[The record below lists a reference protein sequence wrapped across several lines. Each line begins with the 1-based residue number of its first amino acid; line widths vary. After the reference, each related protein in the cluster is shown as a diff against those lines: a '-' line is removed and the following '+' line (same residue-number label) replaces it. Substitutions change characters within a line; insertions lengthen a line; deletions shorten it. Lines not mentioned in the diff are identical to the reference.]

1 MQLLC
6 AVAHQKLNA
15 LPHDKIVGAQ
25 VLKSFIGSAVLIKSV
40 LSKAEEDRSGNWTR
54 PPLRENNETETAAYE
69 MLVDVQEK
77 RDRLRRKTVPP
88 AGLNMKVVKIING
101 RAIADDYCSHVTAFG
116 FPNRAANRACE
127 ASDQLFTAA
136 AQIECMSIEFG
147 ERVWGEGKG
156 FATTNFQ
163 VFPSALLRQANE
175 LISYRAHHVRIEDER
190 FARIAKRKA
199 DAAAAGKR
207 ATHFH

>member
-6 AVAHQKLNA
+6 AVARQKLNA

-25 VLKSFIGSAVLIKSV
+25 FLKSFIGSAVFIKGV
-40 LSKAEEDRSGNWTR
+40 LSKAEENRGGYWAR
-54 PPLRENNETETAAYE
+54 PMLRENNETETAVYD

-101 RAIADDYCSHVTAFG
+101 RAIADDYCSYVTAFG

-127 ASDQLFTAA
+127 ASDQLFNAA
-136 AQIECMSIEFG
+136 AQIECMSIEFS
-147 ERVWGEGKG
+147 ERVWGELQGICHHE
-156 FATTNFQ
+156 
-163 VFPSALLRQANE
+163 FPSVSIGIAALSE
-175 LISYRAHHVRIEDER
+175 
-190 FARIAKRKA
+190 
-199 DAAAAGKR
+199 
-207 ATHFH
+207 

>member
-6 AVAHQKLNA
+6 AVARQKLNA

-25 VLKSFIGSAVLIKSV
+25 FLKSFIGSAVFIKSV
-40 LSKAEEDRSGNWTR
+40 LSEAEENRGGYWAQLM
-54 PPLRENNETETAAYE
+54 LRENNETETAVYD

-77 RDRLRRKTVPP
+77 RHWLRRKTVPP

-101 RAIADDYCSHVTAFG
+101 CATADDYRSYVTSFG
-116 FPNRAANRACE
+116 FPNRASNRARE
-127 ASDQLFTAA
+127 ASDQLFNAA
-136 AQIECMSIEFG
+136 AQIECMSIEFS
-147 ERVWGEGKG
+147 ERVWGEFKG

-175 LISYRAHHVRIEDER
+175 LISYRAHHVRIED
-190 FARIAKRKA
+190 
-199 DAAAAGKR
+199 
-207 ATHFH
+207 